1 MNAATTLTL
10 GNWIGHLD
18 RGLAM
23 RELQCVLGIAV
34 GQTSKELARDLGVQP
49 ESIKK
54 RVLSASTKLG
64 VTRRAQL
71 VAEAMRKGVISPL
84 AATLALVLAIHGMI
98 GDDHMLR
105 VRRGSGE
112 RRIETRVAVRRIE
125 VALTA

>member
-1 MNAATTLTL
+1 MNAATTIIF
-10 GNWIGHLD
+10 GNWTGHLGM
-18 RGLAM
+18 GLVL
-23 RELQCVLGIAV
+23 RELQCVLGIAS

-84 AATLALVLAIHGMI
+84 IVLLCMVLTAQQASTEQFSRI
-98 GDDHMLR
+98 
-105 VRRGSGE
+105 RRPGE

-125 VALTA
+125 VALTS